1 MDYII
6 VNGEKQNHKNIKLD
20 SGFSFGKGVFETIHV
35 REEAIFLEEHLN
47 RINMG
52 LKVLDIDKEVSKED
66 VLSSIR
72 SLKCR
77 NKALKIMVSEENT
90 IYSCRDIS
98 YTVQDYKNG
107 FSLKVSDVKRNPY
120 SNITYIKSLNYC
132 DNILEREKAIKE
144 GYNEVL
150 FLNVHNKV
158 AEGSVSNIFFIKD
171 NVIYTPKVECGL
183 LKGIVRE
190 YIIEEIERDGK
201 FCIEQGEFELKEL
214 YDADGIFLTNSLLG
228 VIKVKRINDVKIK
241 ESAITDYI
249 EFLYK
254 KSILYK

>member
-1 MDYII
+1 MDCII
-6 VNGEKQNHKNIKLD
+6 VNGEKQSHKNIKLD
-20 SGFSFGKGVFETIHV
+20 SGFFFGKGVFETIHV
-35 REEAIFLEEHLN
+35 CEKPIFLEEHLN
-47 RINMG
+47 RINYGM
-52 LKVLDIDKEVSKED
+52 KVLGINKEVLKEE
-66 VLSSIR
+66 VLSNISL
-72 SLKCR
+72 LKCK

-90 IYSCRDIS
+90 IYSCRDIP

-120 SNITYIKSLNYC
+120 SNMTYIKSFNYC
-132 DNILEREKAIKE
+132 DNILEREEALKE

-150 FLNVHNKV
+150 FLNVHDKI
-158 AEGSVSNIFFIKD
+158 AEGSISNIFFIKD
-171 NVIYTPKVECGL
+171 NVIYTPKVQCGL
-183 LKGIVRE
+183 LKGIVRD
-190 YIIEEIERDGK
+190 YLISEIEHDGK

-228 VIKVKRINDVKIK
+228 VIKVKRINDVEIK